1 MLTKTLIN
9 IKTDI
14 KLKKEAQEVSREL
27 GLPLGTIINA
37 YLRDFVRQKRVVFS
51 VPFEPNQKT
60 QKLLEGIQKDL
71 KAGKNAT
78 KPLSYDEA
86 VAYLDTL

>member
-1 MLTKTLIN
+1 MSTKALIN

-37 YLRDFVRQKRVVFS
+37 YLRDFVREKRVVFS

-60 QKLLEGIQKDL
+60 QKLLERIQKDL
-71 KAGKNAT
+71 KTGKNAT

-86 VAYLDTL
+86 VSYLDSL

>member
-1 MLTKTLIN
+1 MSTKVLIN

-51 VPFEPNQKT
+51 VPFEPNQRT
-60 QKLLEGIQKDL
+60 QKLLEKIQQDL
-71 KAGKNAT
+71 KTGKNAT
-78 KPLSYDEA
+78 KPLAYDEA